1 MDGSSGSTGRGTF
14 GRGVRYASSPA
25 WWFVARLAR
34 GFVSGYGGL
43 VPAAPEGFEEREM
56 AAVVDEYTLGVEEE
70 YQVVDP
76 ETRELRSQGGRV
88 VEGARHE
95 LGEGDVTAELME
107 SQVETVSSVCR
118 TLAEVRTE
126 ILRLRRAVI
135 RAAGDGARIVAASTH
150 PFSHW
155 REQVVTPKERYRV
168 LIEAYQQLAQ
178 EQLVFGFHVHV
189 GVKDRESAVRVMN
202 RLRVWLAPL
211 LALSA
216 NSPFWL
222 GEDSGYASYRT
233 QVWGRFPVSGPPG
246 VFASRAEHDALVEA
260 LVRTETVE
268 DATKIYWDARL
279 PEKTETIEL
288 RVADVCPTVDE
299 AVMIAGLSR
308 ALVRSCYERDG
319 REEPYPAARPELLRA
334 AHWRASRYGLEGELL
349 DIEEERVVPA
359 GYAIQKLL
367 DFVRPSL
374 EELGDWDEISAVV
387 RGTLERGN
395 GATRQRAVYRRTG
408 SLESVVDML
417 VEETARS
424 T

>member
-1 MDGSSGSTGRGTF
+1 
-14 GRGVRYASSPA
+14 
-25 WWFVARLAR
+25 
-34 GFVSGYGGL
+34 
-43 VPAAPEGFEEREM
+43 M
-56 AAVVDEYTLGVEEE
+56 ATRTEEYTLGVEEE

-88 VEGARHE
+88 VERARRE
-95 LGEGDVTAELME
+95 VVGDADVAAELME
-107 SQVETVSSVCR
+107 SQVEGVRAVCR
-118 TLAEVRTE
+118 TLAAVRDEV
-126 ILRLRRAVI
+126 LRLRRAVI
-135 RAAGDGARIVAASTH
+135 RAAGEGARIAAASTH

-189 GVKDRESAVRVMN
+189 GIKDAESAVRVMN

-246 VFASRAEHDALVEA
+246 LFASRAEHDALVES
-260 LVRTETVE
+260 LVTTETIE

-279 PEKTETIEL
+279 PEKTRTIEV

-299 AVMIAGLSR
+299 AVMLAGLCR
-308 ALVRSCYERDG
+308 ALVRSCFERDG
-319 REEPYPAARPELLRA
+319 REEPYPAVRPELLTA
-334 AHWRASRYGLEGELL
+334 AHWRASRHGLEGELVDL
-349 DIEEERVVPA
+349 EEARVVPA
-359 GYAIQKLL
+359 GYIIQRLL
-367 DFVRPSL
+367 DFTRPAL
-374 EELGDWDEISAVV
+374 EEFGDWDEVSGIV
-387 RGTLERGN
+387 RETLKHGN
-395 GATRQRAVYRRTG
+395 GAARQRAVYRRTG
-408 SLESVVDML
+408 RLEAVVDML
-417 VEETARS
+417 VEETARG